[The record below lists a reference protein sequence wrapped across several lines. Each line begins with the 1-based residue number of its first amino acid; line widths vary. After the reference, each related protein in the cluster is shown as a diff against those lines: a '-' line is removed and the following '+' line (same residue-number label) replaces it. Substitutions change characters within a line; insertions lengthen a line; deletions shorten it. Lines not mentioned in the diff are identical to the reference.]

1 MADEKLD
8 NLQGKNGKLTINAD
22 KLLNIKDGDLKR
34 ILDEEKVSL
43 KSCEENLEKIREWY
57 EKQPH
62 LPKGQ
67 IDDQMLI
74 RYLVSCNFSTEK
86 VKDKLDNFYSA
97 KNKMSDLLKNRDPL
111 SPTIENVLKTG
122 YWLLLPKRTDDN
134 HRISIFRL
142 PENANK
148 DTSFADI
155 VKISF
160 MIGEYRLWND
170 VTGGEHWVF
179 DYQNVTFQFAMQC
192 TPTLVSN
199 ITFILSISFMI
210 GEYRLWND
218 VTGGEHWVFDYQN
231 VTFQFAMQ
239 CTPTLV
245 SNITFILSHCLAAKL
260 KGVHLI
266 GIPQY
271 CEALLNLFKRAMK
284 PKVAERIN
292 IYNSYEELYKKL
304 PKALFPS
311 DFGGN
316 EISSK
321 EITGEYYV
329 SADKQ
334 LLQKLYNYNFTKQS
348 VYNIK
353 CSRKNSWLKTFQ
365 TPEWRQYFLDQDEAC
380 SDESKREGV
389 TKLDEVF
396 GVEGSF
402 RKLDID

>member
-199 ITFILSISFMI
+199 ITFILS
-210 GEYRLWND
+210 
-218 VTGGEHWVFDYQN
+218 
-231 VTFQFAMQ
+231 
-239 CTPTLV
+239 
-245 SNITFILSHCLAAKL
+245 HCLAAKL

-321 EITGEYYV
+321 EITE
-329 SADKQ
+329 
-334 LLQKLYNYNFTKQS
+334 
-348 VYNIK
+348 
-353 CSRKNSWLKTFQ
+353 SWMKTFQ